1 MDTHKGQSQKKELQT
16 HNIATALAT
25 ICIYTNIC
33 SQIIKSYT
41 RKINTNF
48 RVLVTSGGI
57 QGIQGDEE
65 KEKDATGLSSTLY
78 FF

>member
-1 MDTHKGQSQKKELQT
+1 MDTHKGQSRKKELQT

-25 ICIYTNIC
+25 IRIYMNIC
-33 SQIIKSYT
+33 SQIIKSHT
-41 RKINTNF
+41 GKINTNF

-57 QGIQGDEE
+57 QGDE
-65 KEKDATGLSSTLY
+65 KKDKNATGLSSTLY